1 MELRGAGDSGSHT
14 GGGSSRLSYKFQ
26 RLREEIRAAVA
37 SGELAGKL
45 PGERELAR
53 RFNVNAKTLSKALT
67 DLAAE
72 GLLERSIGRGTY
84 VKGSVPAAE
93 TVEKWLLVCDQD
105 QLQHPV
111 LQALLRMNPEAQI
124 AHDVR
129 QARPSFVNQ
138 FTAVVDFARNTPEA
152 FLRDLR
158 VRGVPVVAVD
168 RAPRV
173 FSIDAVLPD
182 RMFGTARVARK
193 LLLDGHRNFA
203 AVERQGCRS
212 VCDALRKVAE
222 RFDGSATV
230 DSCYPEEVG
239 HLLDYG
245 ITAVVCDS
253 PESAAKVMQI
263 LGRMGMSVP
272 GQISVA
278 AVGYGGGSATCDGSY
293 ADATKTAE
301 TVAMLLRD
309 TQARGPATMWM
320 AGKDVDAGTTGQAV
334 APGEIRLPLRIEP
347 AVAV

>member
-1 MELRGAGDSGSHT
+1 
-14 GGGSSRLSYKFQ
+14 
-26 RLREEIRAAVA
+26 LREELRAAVA
-37 SGELAGKL
+37 SGELSGKL

-84 VKGSVPAAE
+84 VKGSVPVAE
-93 TVEKWLLVCDQD
+93 QGEKWLLVCEADQM
-105 QLQHPV
+105 QHPV
-111 LQALLRMNPEAQI
+111 LQALLRMNPAAQV
-124 AHDVR
+124 AHDVTN
-129 QARPSFVNQ
+129 ARPSFVNQ
-138 FTAVVDFARNTPEA
+138 FTAVVDLARGTPET

-168 RAPRV
+168 REPRV
-173 FSIDAVLPD
+173 YSIDAVLPD
-182 RMFGTARVARK
+182 RTLGTARIARGLLVA
-193 LLLDGHRNFA
+193 GHRHFA

-212 VCDALRKVAE
+212 VCDTLRTVAE
-222 RFDGSATV
+222 RFDASATV
-230 DSCYPEEVG
+230 DSCYPDEVG

-253 PESAAKVMQI
+253 TESAARVMQI

-278 AVGYGGGSATCDGSY
+278 SVGYGGGNVICDGSY
-293 ADATKTAE
+293 ADAARTAE

-309 TQARGPATMWM
+309 TQARGPATVWM
-320 AGKDVDAGTTGQAV
+320 AGKDFEAGTTGQAV
-334 APGEIRLPLRIEP
+334 SPVELRLPRRIEA